1 LFAREPIGKP
11 PQLAA
16 RGLNEEMESAAIRQL
31 SRLGGWLGIPH
42 SDVFKHVGI
51 TPPRDSD
58 TNKYTNKFAGYQQTA
73 AH

>member
-1 LFAREPIGKP
+1 LLAREPIGEP

-16 RGLNEEMESAAIRQL
+16 SGLNENVESAAIRKL

-51 TPPRDSD
+51 GPT
-58 TNKYTNKFAGYQQTA
+58 AGLGYQQ
-73 AH
+73 